1 MRTIW
6 FLINL
11 VLSIS
16 VCSIP
21 IIAFGLFDK
30 DKYFTSKLIKM
41 WARWVVWSTGI
52 KYEIYG
58 FGQTRK

>member
-1 MRTIW
+1 MRVIW

-21 IIAFGLFDK
+21 IIAVGLFDK
-30 DKYFTSKLIKM
+30 DQIHTFKDTVKSLKM
-41 WARWVVWSTGI
+41 TGMPKCFLKQYLDKRI
-52 KYEIYG
+52 
-58 FGQTRK
+58 FL